1 LKVLTGATLPLRLW
15 TTSARRRKRRTK
27 VSEAPVACLDWSK
40 SGRPR
45 LIGSRSAED
54 QAGAQGEKRKRAVED
69 EDDEDEEED
78 D

>member
-1 LKVLTGATLPLRLW
+1 M
-15 TTSARRRKRRTK
+15 
-27 VSEAPVACLDWSK
+27 SEAPVACLDWSK